1 MAKRGRN
8 KDLITLRDEKLL
20 RRWYY
25 WTEVERLRFDDALK
39 VLSQQEFFISEE
51 RITAIIRENLNLIK
65 DIPISPVPRVRIP
78 KITKEQLVL
87 FMGE

>member
-8 KDLITLRDEKLL
+8 KDLITLRNEKLL

-39 VLSQQEFFISEE
+39 VLSTQEFFISQD
-51 RITAIIRENLNLIK
+51 RITSIIRENLVAIA
-65 DIPISPVPRVRIP
+65 DIDVKAVKKVKLP
-78 KITKEQLVL
+78 KITKDQLVL
-87 FMGE
+87 FTGE

>member
-1 MAKRGRN
+1 MPKRGRN

-39 VLSQQEFFISEE
+39 VLSTQEFFISTE
-51 RITAIIRENLNLIK
+51 RITAIIRDNLNKIS
-65 DIPISPVPRVRIP
+65 DIQVKPVTKVRIP
-78 KITKEQLVL
+78 KITKEQLVM